1 MKNEFINKYSISKT
15 LRFSL
20 IPIGKTAENF
30 DSKLLLIEDEKRAE
44 EYIKVKGYMDRY
56 YRSFNERILN
66 SFCLNGVREYAELY
80 FRPSRSENEMKEM
93 SIRESEMRKQIMLRR
108 ILEKSFHF
116 HWQKI

>member
-66 SFCLNGVREYAELY
+66 SFCLNGVREYLSTATWY
-80 FRPSRSENEMKEM
+80 NIVIKRAIQYSK
-93 SIRESEMRKQIMLRR
+93 LRNNFSCKNGG
-108 ILEKSFHF
+108 E
-116 HWQKI
+116 